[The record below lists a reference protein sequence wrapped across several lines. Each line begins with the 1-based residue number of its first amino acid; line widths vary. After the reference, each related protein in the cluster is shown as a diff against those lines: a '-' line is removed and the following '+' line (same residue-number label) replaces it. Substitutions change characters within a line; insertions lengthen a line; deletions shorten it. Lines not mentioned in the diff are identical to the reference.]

1 MSDFKTVEDA
11 TTKPVDPLRSLQRE
25 GVSRMRTSL
34 LSCSMENSSS
44 IKQAINQVTVL
55 RIYHQ
60 VTRIIRYLDLMD
72 KLEEKLY
79 ESAEFTILTADPT
92 ELETLTTLIKIQE
105 RLQESMINSHK
116 LLQPYLELEDFSITE
131 LMPNTEAETT
141 LIMSAESR
149 EKLRNNE
156 QAALVALNAG

>member
-1 MSDFKTVEDA
+1 
-11 TTKPVDPLRSLQRE
+11 
-25 GVSRMRTSL
+25 
-34 LSCSMENSSS
+34 
-44 IKQAINQVTVL
+44 
-55 RIYHQ
+55 
-60 VTRIIRYLDLMD
+60 MD

-149 EKLRNNE
+149 EKLRNNA

>member
-44 IKQAINQVTVL
+44 IKQTINQVTVL

-79 ESAEFTILTADPT
+79 ESAEYTILTADPT
-92 ELETLTTLIKIQE
+92 ELDTLATLMKIQAQ
-105 RLQESMINSHK
+105 LQDSMINSHK

-131 LMPNTEAETT
+131 LMPNTKAETS

-149 EKLRNNE
+149 EKLRNNA

>member
-1 MSDFKTVEDA
+1 MGDFKTVEDA

-44 IKQAINQVTVL
+44 IKQTINQVTVL

-79 ESAEFTILTADPT
+79 ESAEYTILTADPT
-92 ELETLTTLIKIQE
+92 ELDTLATLMKIQAQ
-105 RLQESMINSHK
+105 LQDSMINSHK

-131 LMPNTEAETT
+131 LMPNTKTETS

-149 EKLRNNE
+149 EKLRNNA

>member
-1 MSDFKTVEDA
+1 MGDFKTVEDA

-44 IKQAINQVTVL
+44 IKQTINQVTVL

-79 ESAEFTILTADPT
+79 ESAEYTILTADPT
-92 ELETLTTLIKIQE
+92 ELDTLATLMKIQTQ
-105 RLQESMINSHK
+105 LQDSMINSHK

-131 LMPNTEAETT
+131 LMPNTESETS

-149 EKLRNNE
+149 EKLRNNA